1 MYLRQQVMTAYSPKH
16 ELLVIHSFD
25 DLDHAVAGGFTTQ
38 TAERLPLVRLLHCR
52 EFFALPTSDQ
62 SQLRADAYL
71 IICCESPHNAHFML
85 YDEALFI
92 DPTYHG
98 WPQQVVRIQQLLAQY
113 DVERAEQEQR
123 LNTLRTMLTHNIS
136 HELRTP
142 IHQIKSGLALLEEI
156 LVSHNIDTPVFSI
169 VEDATMR
176 LERLIENI
184 SMLTSTLEMS
194 SGPLILRDT
203 VRAAL
208 DTLQRNSILRE
219 QLHRVSVQLAEGL
232 PPVRG
237 DKNGIVM
244 VLHLLIENGLRF
256 SDGPVILKA
265 ERTDETVQISIEDQ
279 GIGIDQ
285 RHHQRVFEEFTQLD
299 ESSTRRHSGLGLGL
313 TLVRMILQQHQS
325 SVTLE
330 SSLGV
335 GTAVRFFLP
344 TASIRS
350 KP

>member
-1 MYLRQQVMTAYSPKH
+1 MAAYRPKH

-25 DLDHAVAGGFTTQ
+25 DLDHAVTGDLMRQTT
-38 TAERLPLVRLLHCR
+38 ERLPLARLLHYR
-52 EFFALPTSDQ
+52 EFFALPMSDQ
-62 SQLRADAYL
+62 TQLRAGAYL
-71 IICCESPHNAHFML
+71 IICCEPPHNAHFTP

-92 DPTYHG
+92 DPTYHE
-98 WPQQVVRIQQLLAQY
+98 WPQQVARIQQLLAQY
-113 DVERAEQEQR
+113 DIELAEQEQR

-156 LVSHNIDTPVFSI
+156 LVSHNIDTRVFGI

-194 SGPLILRDT
+194 PGPLILRDT

-208 DTLQRNSILRE
+208 DTLQRNSLLHE
-219 QLHRVSVQLAEGL
+219 QLHRVSIQLAEGL
-232 PPVRG
+232 PPVHG

-256 SDGPVILKA
+256 SDGLVIIKA
-265 ERTDETVQISIEDQ
+265 ERADETVKISIEDQ

-299 ESSTRRHSGLGLGL
+299 ESSTRRYSGLGLGL

-325 SVTLE
+325 SVMLE

-335 GTAVRFFLP
+335 GTAVRFSLP
-344 TASIRS
+344 TASMRS
-350 KP
+350 EPY